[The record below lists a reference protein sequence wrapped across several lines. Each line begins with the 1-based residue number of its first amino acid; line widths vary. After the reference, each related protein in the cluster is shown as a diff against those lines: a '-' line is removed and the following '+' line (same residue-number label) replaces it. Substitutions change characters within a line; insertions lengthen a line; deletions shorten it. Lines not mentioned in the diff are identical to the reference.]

1 VSPIERL
8 HEELPRLT
16 DVRRA
21 VAEVRGVSD
30 DAEFQM
36 DLSGFQLLCWSFCL
50 EQMVRQ
56 MTPGGEWVSLG
67 HVADNVRAHGVNLPR
82 SERFVLKLA
91 GQMVRSSPESSSS
104 GPRGLIVAPTRG
116 AAGGGNV
123 TFRSDYPAGPEPRPC
138 LPQSPSPSEPSSA
151 PPVVD
156 LSSESGDRG
165 GPGPSGLGC
174 SSGSGTSLTD
184 IDCLFVD
191 EERSRRRRAEPAGG
205 RNAPS
210 REVPDWTGSLGRE
223 MLSFVNRDK
232 TARRIEMK
240 DARKAVVLVQK
251 YARSKWPACRV
262 LLFGSRANNLHLLG
276 GDVDLVILDGPVEN
290 LANAA

>member
-1 VSPIERL
+1 MAGAGARLWVLTRHAVQMFWELYPTQVSPIERL

-104 GPRGLIVAPTRG
+104 GP
-116 AAGGGNV
+116 AG
-123 TFRSDYPAGPEPRPC
+123 
-138 LPQSPSPSEPSSA
+138 
-151 PPVVD
+151 
-156 LSSESGDRG
+156 
-165 GPGPSGLGC
+165 
-174 SSGSGTSLTD
+174 
-184 IDCLFVD
+184 
-191 EERSRRRRAEPAGG
+191 
-205 RNAPS
+205 
-210 REVPDWTGSLGRE
+210 
-223 MLSFVNRDK
+223 
-232 TARRIEMK
+232 
-240 DARKAVVLVQK
+240 
-251 YARSKWPACRV
+251 
-262 LLFGSRANNLHLLG
+262 
-276 GDVDLVILDGPVEN
+276 
-290 LANAA
+290 